1 MVLWFAYPEFLFI
14 CVPLVVGA
22 FVYRLFWY
30 RYPVYRYPLTA
41 VLVQNRFAKKISK
54 NQWLLAIRTVGM
66 ALLAFLVA
74 RPQWVDTRSS
84 IDVNGID
91 IVIALDVSGSMQ
103 IFDDLKD
110 RRSRIDVARTEAIR
124 FIERRHNDPI
134 GIVLFARDAL
144 SRTPITLDKHFLKEV
159 VGQLKIGLI
168 DPNETWL
175 GTGLATAVNRLKASK
190 SASKIIILLTDGAP
204 SPHEKISP
212 EQAVGFAKQFGIKVY
227 TIGIG
232 NNSGGYISHP
242 FMGLQTAGV
251 SLNEQLLQK
260 IAQDTGGRFFRASNP
275 KEMRAVY
282 DTIDELEKTKYET
295 NLFHHYYE
303 AFFAFMWI
311 LMLMVGLEM
320 ILRLWVFRGI

>member
-1 MVLWFAYPEFLFI
+1 MVLWFAYPELLFI
-14 CVPLVVGA
+14 SVPLAVGA
-22 FVYRLFWY
+22 FIYRVFWY
-30 RYPVYRYPLTA
+30 RYPVYRYPMTG
-41 VLVQNRFAKKISK
+41 VLIHNRFVKKISK

-66 ALLAFLVA
+66 FLLSFLVA

-110 RRSRIDVARTEAIR
+110 RRSRIDVARAEAIR
-124 FIERRHNDPI
+124 FIEKRHNDPI
-134 GIVLFARDAL
+134 GVVLFAKDAL
-144 SRTPITLDKHFLKEV
+144 SRTPITLDKHFLKEI
-159 VGQLKIGLI
+159 VGSLRIGLI

-175 GTGLATAVNRLKASK
+175 GTGLATSVNRLRMSK
-190 SASKIIILLTDGAP
+190 SKSKIIILLTDGAP
-204 SPHEKISP
+204 TPHEKISP
-212 EQAVGFAKQFGIKVY
+212 DQAVDLAKQFGIRVY

-232 NNSGGYISHP
+232 NNSGGYFSHP
-242 FMGLQTAGV
+242 LMGLQTAGV
-251 SLNEQLLQK
+251 SLNEQLLEK
-260 IAQDTGGRFFRASNP
+260 IAKDTGGRFFRASNP
-275 KEMRAVY
+275 KEMREVY

-311 LMLMVGLEM
+311 LMLMIGLEM
-320 ILRLWVFRGI
+320 VLRLWIFRGI

>member
-1 MVLWFAYPEFLFI
+1 MVLWFAYPELLF
-14 CVPLVVGA
+14 VSLPLVVAA
-22 FVYRLFWY
+22 FIYRIFWY
-30 RYPVYRYPLTA
+30 RYPVYRYPLTG
-41 VLVQNRFAKKISK
+41 LLIQNRFAKKISK
-54 NQWLLAIRTVGM
+54 NQWLLAIRTSGM
-66 ALLAFLVA
+66 FLLAFLVA

-110 RRSRIDVARTEAIR
+110 RRSRIEVARAEAIR
-124 FIERRHNDPI
+124 FIEKRHNDPI
-134 GIVLFARDAL
+134 GVVLFAREAL
-144 SRTPITLDKHFLKEV
+144 SRTPITLDKHFLKEI

-175 GTGLATAVNRLKASK
+175 GTGLATAVNRLKTSK
-190 SASKIIILLTDGAP
+190 STSKIIILLTDGAP

-212 EQAVGFAKQFGIKVY
+212 EQAVELAKQFGVKVY

-232 NNSGGYISHP
+232 NNSGGYVSHP

-275 KEMRAVY
+275 KEMRAIY

-320 ILRLWVFRGI
+320 VLRLWIFRGI